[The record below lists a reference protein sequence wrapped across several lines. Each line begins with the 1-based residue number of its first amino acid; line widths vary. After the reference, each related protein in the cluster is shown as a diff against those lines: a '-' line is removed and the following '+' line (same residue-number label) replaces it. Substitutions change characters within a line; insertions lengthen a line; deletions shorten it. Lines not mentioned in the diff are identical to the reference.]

1 MGYSNDLRV
10 RVIQVVEGG
19 EAARAAARQFVIGD
33 STAIRWAK
41 RWRETGS
48 FEAKTNKGRSRS
60 PLRKHEEWLLGL
72 VKQEPD
78 LTLEEISAVC
88 WRSINIRRAWFGLA
102 VLRPPRHQ
110 LQKKAF
116 ARPSRIGLT
125 SPRRGRHGLKI
136 SPSSIPSAWSSST
149 KPAPQP
155 TWRDCAVGRRAA
167 NGWSAKSR
175 TVTGKPPPLSRG
187 CAQTR
192 SPPRA
197 SSTAR

>member
-19 EAARAAARQFVIGD
+19 AAARAAARQFVIGD

-48 FEAKTNKGRSRS
+48 FEAKTNKGQSRS

-78 LTLEEISAVC
+78 LTLEEIQRRLLAEHQHKAGLGSV
-88 WRSINIRRAWFGLA
+88 WRFFD
-102 VLRPPRHQ
+102 RHGISFK
-110 LQKKAF
+110 KKAF
-116 ARPSRIGLT
+116 ARQSRIGLT
-125 SPRRGRHGLKI
+125 SSQRGRHGLKI
-136 SPSSIPSAWSSST
+136 NPGWIPSAWSST

-155 TWRDCAVGRRAA
+155 TWSDCAVGRRAA
-167 NGWSAKSR
+167 NGSSVKCRMA
-175 TVTGKPPPLSRG
+175 TGKPRPLSRG
-187 CAQTR
+187 CAHTR
-192 SPPRA
+192 
-197 SSTAR
+197 